1 VKVKPGFKQTEVGTI
16 PEEWAVKKL
25 REFATIATGRTPP
38 PSDASNYGDEFLFVS
53 PVDLGETKFI
63 TRTERRL
70 TKKGFA
76 ISRRFPQ
83 TSVLFVCIGSTIGK
97 CGIASTELTS
107 NQQINAIFP
116 SPTFS
121 SDFLYYAL
129 SAASPRIKS
138 LAGEQAVPL
147 INKAQFSE
155 TVLAL
160 PELPEQRA
168 IAEALSDVDKL
179 LGGLEQLIVKKRDLK
194 QAAMQRLLVNQSR
207 LPALHGE
214 WEVKTM
220 PDVCWFQEGPG
231 VRDTQFTTS
240 GVKLLNGTNIFRGR
254 IKLDTTERFISEREA
269 NGPYAHFLVDC
280 GVRHRLL
287 WNFS

>member
-1 VKVKPGFKQTEVGTI
+1 MKRNS
-16 PEEWAVKKL
+16 L
-25 REFATIATGRTPP
+25 RERKGGLPRRASLSRVAFRKHRCCLSVSVQPSANAVLPP
-38 PSDASNYGDEFLFVS
+38 P
-53 PVDLGETKFI
+53 
-63 TRTERRL
+63 R
-70 TKKGFA
+70 
-76 ISRRFPQ
+76 
-83 TSVLFVCIGSTIGK
+83 
-97 CGIASTELTS
+97 LTS

-231 VRDTQFTTS
+231 VRNTQFTTS